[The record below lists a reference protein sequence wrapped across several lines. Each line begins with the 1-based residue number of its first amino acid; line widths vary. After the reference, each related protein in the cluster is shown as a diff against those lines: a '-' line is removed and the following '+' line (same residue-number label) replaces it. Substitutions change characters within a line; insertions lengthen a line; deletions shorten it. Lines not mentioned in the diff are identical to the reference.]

1 MILIISVAF
10 QIFFVQ
16 VPAVAEF
23 FYIKP
28 LNHWE
33 QLMSVLIGMSCVPF
47 GKHKCLKFDNKFRI
61 LIETSPPEMVRK
73 YQDR

>member
-47 GKHKCLKFDNKFRI
+47 GFLLRLLPLRWFGNIKID
-61 LIETSPPEMVRK
+61 ETPMTD
-73 YQDR
+73 Q